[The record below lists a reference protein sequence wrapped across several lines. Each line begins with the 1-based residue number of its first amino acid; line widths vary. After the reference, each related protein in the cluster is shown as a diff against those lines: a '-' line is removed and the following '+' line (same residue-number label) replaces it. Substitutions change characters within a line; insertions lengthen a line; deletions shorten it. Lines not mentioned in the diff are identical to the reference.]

1 MKGPVVITNAANLL
15 GREVVETALFQGW
28 PTIAVSNDAAALEA
42 LRERHQGTQLV
53 TLAGS
58 TVDETRSAALAA
70 ALRELDRPIAGIV
83 IADVGEPRRGR
94 LLDLPAQELLN
105 RIDAELLPQIA
116 AARHLLPLLA
126 ASGRNGSYVV
136 VGSPGSEHPWA
147 GYGARSVGA
156 AAVNMLTRVLHDE
169 ARAFGVRVQLLA
181 PSRPVRTDENRA
193 CACDGW
199 PTASAIAEKAL
210 ALIEQAEPRNSA
222 DAVVRFAS
230 APSRASANNVTHAVE
245 TPSSTTSEASIGDV
259 DPSSQRVLDQTWHA
273 LEPILSSIRESGER
287 K

>member
-1 MKGPVVITNAANLL
+1 
-15 GREVVETALFQGW
+15 
-28 PTIAVSNDAAALEA
+28 
-42 LRERHQGTQLV
+42 
-53 TLAGS
+53 
-58 TVDETRSAALAA
+58 
-70 ALRELDRPIAGIV
+70 LRELDRPIAGIV

-116 AARHLLPLLA
+116 AARHLLPLFA
-126 ASGRNGSYVV
+126 ACGRNGSYVV

-199 PTASAIAEKAL
+199 PTAAAIAEKAL
-210 ALIEQAEPRNSA
+210 ALIEQAERRNSA

-230 APSRASANNVTHAVE
+230 APARANADDVTPTHAE
-245 TPSSTTSEASIGDV
+245 QASSSPASMSV
-259 DPSSQRVLDQTWHA
+259 DPGSQRVLDQTWHA
-273 LEPILSSIRESGER
+273 LEPILNSIRENGER

>member
-1 MKGPVVITNAANLL
+1 MKGPVVIIDAANLL
-15 GREVVETALFQGW
+15 GRAVVEAALLQGW
-28 PTIAVSNDAAALEA
+28 PTIAVSSDAAALVA
-42 LRERHQGTQLV
+42 LRERHQDTQLV

-58 TVDETRSAALAA
+58 TSDETRSAALVG

-83 IADVGEPRRGR
+83 IAAGGEPRRGR
-94 LLDLPAQELLN
+94 LLDRPAQELLE
-105 RIDAELLPQIA
+105 RIEADVLPHIA

-136 VGSPGSEHPWA
+136 LGSPGSEHPWA
-147 GYGARSVGA
+147 GYGARSVAA

-181 PSRPVRTDENRA
+181 PSRPVRTEENRA

-199 PTASAIAEKAL
+199 PTAAAIAEKAL
-210 ALIEQAEPRNSA
+210 ALVEQTELRNRA
-222 DAVVRFAS
+222 DAVVRFAPARVSADDATQTEQAALS
-230 APSRASANNVTHAVE
+230 APS
-245 TPSSTTSEASIGDV
+245 V
-259 DPSSQRVLDQTWHA
+259 DPDSQRVLDQTWHA
-273 LEPILSSIRESGER
+273 LEPILNSIRENGER

>member
-1 MKGPVVITNAANLL
+1 MKGPVVIIDAANLL
-15 GREVVETALFQGW
+15 GRAVVEAALFQGW
-28 PTIAVSNDAAALEA
+28 PTVAVSNDAAALEA

-58 TVDETRSAALAA
+58 TSDETQSAALAM
-70 ALRELDRPIAGIV
+70 ALRELGRPIAGIV

-94 LLDLPAQELLN
+94 LLDQPAQELLE
-105 RIDAELLPQIA
+105 RIDADLLPHMA

-136 VGSPGSEHPWA
+136 LGSPGSEHPWA

-156 AAVNMLTRVLHDE
+156 AAVNMLARVLHDE

-199 PTASAIAEKAL
+199 PTAAALAEKAL
-210 ALIEQAEPRNSA
+210 ALIEQTERRNSA

-230 APSRASANNVTHAVE
+230 APSRASAENVTTTHAGQA
-245 TPSSTTSEASIGDV
+245 PSSPTSSSV
-259 DPSSQRVLDQTWHA
+259 DPDNQRVLDQTWHA
-273 LEPILSSIRESGER
+273 LEPILNSIRENGER